1 MSNFGNLLLAGITSG
16 AIYAVF
22 AACLSIWFRVANVLN
37 LAIGDFA
44 MIGAIG
50 TAELAQDAHM
60 PLWLAILIPLVASG
74 LIAWAFDWVVLHPAL
89 DGGRGHSGIVSVF
102 FYTFAL
108 SFILEGAARIVFG
121 TDVHAAP
128 ALWSGN
134 ALSFG
139 SLHIERAGILVL
151 GLAIVIGGL
160 AAGYLYYTMSGKAAT
175 ASGESVIGSRV
186 VGINTHKLRRQI
198 FVTTAVIAALFGVV
212 ESPLT
217 GFTFSSGPTISLIG
231 VVAAGFAGFRRPGRA
246 VVAGLLIGLAESF
259 LGGYLSTSYN
269 EILLYAL
276 LAVVIMIRPGVLG
289 IATAH

>member
-50 TAELAQDAHM
+50 TAELTQDAHL

-74 LIAWAFDWVVLHPAL
+74 LIAWVFDWVVLHPAL
-89 DGGRGHSGIVSVF
+89 DRGRGHSGIVSVF

-128 ALWSGN
+128 ALWAGN

>member
-1 MSNFGNLLLAGITSG
+1 MSNFGNLFLAGITSG

-37 LAIGDFA
+37 LAVGDFA

-50 TAELAQDAHM
+50 TAELAQDARL

-74 LIAWAFDWVVLHPAL
+74 LIAWVFDWVVLHPAL
-89 DGGRGHSGIVSVF
+89 DRGRGHSGIVSVF

-128 ALWSGN
+128 ALWPGN

-151 GLAIVIGGL
+151 GLAVVIGGL
-160 AAGYLYYTMSGKAAT
+160 AAGYLYYTMAGKAAT
-175 ASGESVIGSRV
+175 ASGESVVGSRV
-186 VGINTHKLRRQI
+186 VGINTHQLRRQI

-269 EILLYAL
+269 EILLYAV
-276 LAVVIMIRPGVLG
+276 LAVLIMIRPGVLG

>member
-1 MSNFGNLLLAGITSG
+1 VSNFGNLLLAGITSG

-22 AACLSIWFRVANVLN
+22 AACLAIWFRVANVLN

-50 TAELAQDAHM
+50 TAELVQFGHL
-60 PLWLAILIPLVASG
+60 PLVLAILIPLVACG
-74 LIAWAFDWVVLHPAL
+74 LLAYAFDWLVLHPAL
-89 DGGRGHSGIVSVF
+89 DSGRGHSGIVSVF

-108 SFILEGAARIVFG
+108 SFVLEGAARLVFG

-128 ALWSGN
+128 ALWPGP
-134 ALSFG
+134 ALSIG
-139 SLHIERAGILVL
+139 ALHIERAGILVL
-151 GLAIVIGGL
+151 GLAVVVGGL
-160 AAGYLYYTMSGKAAT
+160 AAGYLHYTMSGKAAT
-175 ASGESVIGSRV
+175 AAGESVVGSRV
-186 VGINTHKLRRQI
+186 VGIDTHRLRRQI
-198 FVTTAVIAALFGVV
+198 FVTTAVVAALFGVV

-289 IATAH
+289 LATAH

>member
-1 MSNFGNLLLAGITSG
+1 MSTFGNLLLAGITSG

-22 AACLSIWFRVANVLN
+22 AACLAIWFRVANVLN

-50 TAELAQDAHM
+50 TAELNQDAHL
-60 PLWLAILIPLVASG
+60 PLALAILIPLVAAG
-74 LIAWAFDWVVLHPAL
+74 VIAWIFDWLVLHPAL
-89 DGGRGHSGIVSVF
+89 DSGRGHSGIVSVF

-108 SFILEGAARIVFG
+108 SFVLEGTARLLFG

-128 ALWSGN
+128 ALWPGR

-139 SLHIERAGILVL
+139 SLHVERAGILVL
-151 GLAIVIGGL
+151 ALALVIGGL
-160 AAGYLYYTMSGKAAT
+160 AAGYLYGTVSGKAAT
-175 ASGESVIGSRV
+175 ACGESVVGARV
-186 VGINTHKLRRQI
+186 VGIDGHRLRRQI

-269 EILLYAL
+269 EILLYTL

-289 IATAH
+289 IAATH

>member
-1 MSNFGNLLLAGITSG
+1 VSNFGNLLLAGITSG

-22 AACLSIWFRVANVLN
+22 AACLAIWFRVANVLN

-50 TAELAQDAHM
+50 TAELVQFGHL
-60 PLWLAILIPLVASG
+60 PLALAILIPLVACG
-74 LIAWAFDWVVLHPAL
+74 LLAYAFDWLVLHPAL
-89 DGGRGHSGIVSVF
+89 DSGRGHSGIVSVF

-108 SFILEGAARIVFG
+108 SFVLEGAARLVFG

-128 ALWSGN
+128 ALWPGP
-134 ALSFG
+134 ALSIG
-139 SLHIERAGILVL
+139 ALHIERAGILVL
-151 GLAIVIGGL
+151 GLAVVVGGL
-160 AAGYLYYTMSGKAAT
+160 AAGYLHYTMAGKAAT
-175 ASGESVIGSRV
+175 AAGESVVGSRV
-186 VGINTHKLRRQI
+186 VGIDTHRLRRQI
-198 FVTTAVIAALFGVV
+198 FVTTAVVAALFGVV

-289 IATAH
+289 LATAH

>member
-1 MSNFGNLLLAGITSG
+1 MSDFGNLLLAGITSG

-22 AACLSIWFRVANVLN
+22 AACLAIWFRVANVLN

-50 TAELAQDAHM
+50 TAELVQSGNL

-74 LIAWAFDWVVLHPAL
+74 GIAWLFDWIVLHPAL

-121 TDVHAAP
+121 TDVQAAP
-128 ALWSGN
+128 ALWPGP
-134 ALSFG
+134 ALSLR
-139 SLHIERAGILVL
+139 SLHINRSGVLVIGLAVVL
-151 GLAIVIGGL
+151 GLL
-160 AAGYLYYTMSGKAAT
+160 AAGYLHYTVSGKAAT

-186 VGINTHKLRRQI
+186 VGIDTHRLRRRI
-198 FVTTAVIAALFGVV
+198 FVTTAVVAALFGVV

-217 GFTFSSGPTISLIG
+217 GFVYDSGPTISLIG

-246 VVAGLLIGLAESF
+246 VVAGLVIGLAESF

-269 EILLYAL
+269 EILLYGL

-289 IATAH
+289 VANAH

>member
-22 AACLSIWFRVANVLN
+22 AACLAIWFRVANVLN

-50 TAELAQDAHM
+50 TAELDQYAHL
-60 PLWLAILIPLVASG
+60 PLVLAILVPLVASG
-74 LIAWAFDWVVLHPAL
+74 LIAWGFDWLVLHPAL
-89 DGGRGHSGIVSVF
+89 DSGRGHSGIVSVF

-108 SFILEGAARIVFG
+108 SFVLEGAARLLFG

-128 ALWSGN
+128 ALWAGP

-139 SLHIERAGILVL
+139 SLHVERAGILVL
-151 GLAIVIGGL
+151 GLAVVVGGL
-160 AAGYLYYTMSGKAAT
+160 AAGYLYFTMSGKAAT
-175 ASGESVIGSRV
+175 ACGESVVGSKV
-186 VGINTHKLRRQI
+186 VGIDAHRLRRQI
-198 FVTTAVIAALFGVV
+198 FVTTAVVAALFGAV

-259 LGGYLSTSYN
+259 LGGYVSTSYN
-269 EILLYAL
+269 EILLYTL

-289 IATAH
+289 LATAH

>member
-22 AACLSIWFRVANVLN
+22 AACLAIWFRVAKVLN
-37 LAIGDFA
+37 LAVGDFA

-50 TAELAQDAHM
+50 TALLAESGRF
-60 PLWLAILIPLVASG
+60 PLWLAIAIPVVCSAA
-74 LIAWAFDWVVLHPAL
+74 IAWVFDWLILHPAL
-89 DGGRGHSGIVSVF
+89 DRGRGHSGIVSVF

-108 SFILEGAARIVFG
+108 SFMLEGAARLVFG

-128 ALWSGN
+128 PLWAGPP
-134 ALSFG
+134 LSFG
-139 SLHIERAGILVL
+139 SLHIYRAGVLV
-151 GLAIVIGGL
+151 VGL
-160 AAGYLYYTMSGKAAT
+160 AAVVGLLCAGYLFFTVSGKAAS
-175 ASGESVIGSRV
+175 ASGESVLGARV
-186 VGINTHKLRRQI
+186 VGIDTHKLRRRI
-198 FVTTAVIAALFGVV
+198 FVTTAVVAALFGVV

-217 GFTFSSGPTISLIG
+217 GFVYDSGPTISLIG

-246 VVAGLLIGLAESF
+246 VLAGLAIGLAESF

-269 EILLYAL
+269 QILLYGL

-289 IATAH
+289 IAATH

>member
-1 MSNFGNLLLAGITSG
+1 MSDFGNLFLAGLTSG

-22 AACLSIWFRVANVLN
+22 AACLAIWFRVANVLN

-50 TAELAQDAHM
+50 CAELVEITHL
-60 PLWLAILIPLVASG
+60 PLWLAIVVPLAACG
-74 LIAWAFDWVVLHPAL
+74 AIAWLFDWLVLHPAL
-89 DGGRGHSGIVSVF
+89 DKGRGHSGIVSVF

-108 SFILEGAARIVFG
+108 SFILEGAARILFG

-128 ALWSGN
+128 ALWGGP
-134 ALSFG
+134 ALSLG
-139 SLHIERAGILVL
+139 SLHIYRAGILVIA
-151 GLAIVIGGL
+151 LAVVVGVL
-160 AAGYLYYTMSGKAAT
+160 CAGYLYFTVSGKSAT
-175 ASGESVIGSRV
+175 ACGESVIGSRV
-186 VGINTHKLRRQI
+186 VGIDTHRLRRRI
-198 FVTTAVIAALFGVV
+198 FVTTAVVAALFGVV

-217 GFTFSSGPTISLIG
+217 GFTFDSGPTISLIG

-246 VVAGLLIGLAESF
+246 VVAGIVIGLAESF

-269 EILLYAL
+269 EILLYGL

-289 IATAH
+289 LAAAH

>member
-22 AACLSIWFRVANVLN
+22 AACLAIWFRVANVLN

-50 TAELAQDAHM
+50 TAELYQLVHL
-60 PLWLAILIPLVASG
+60 PLWLAILVPLVASG
-74 LIAWAFDWVVLHPAL
+74 LIAWLFDWIVLHPAL

-108 SFILEGAARIVFG
+108 SFVLEGAARIVFG
-121 TDVHAAP
+121 TDVQGAP
-128 ALWSGN
+128 ALWPGP

-139 SLHIERAGILVL
+139 SLHINRSGVLVIAL
-151 GLAIVIGGL
+151 AVVVGLL
-160 AAGYLYYTMSGKAAT
+160 CAGYLYYTVSGKSAT

-186 VGINTHKLRRQI
+186 VGIDTHRLRRRI
-198 FVTTAVIAALFGVV
+198 FVTTAVVAALFGVV

-217 GFTFSSGPTISLIG
+217 GFVYNSGPTISLIG

-246 VVAGLLIGLAESF
+246 VVAGLVIGLVESF

-269 EILLYAL
+269 EILLYGL

-289 IATAH
+289 VANAH

>member
-1 MSNFGNLLLAGITSG
+1 VSNFGNLLLAGITSG

-22 AACLSIWFRVANVLN
+22 AACLAIWFRVANVLN

-50 TAELAQDAHM
+50 TAELVQFAHL
-60 PLWLAILIPLVASG
+60 PLVLAILVPLVASG
-74 LIAWAFDWVVLHPAL
+74 LLAWVFDWLVLHPAL
-89 DGGRGHSGIVSVF
+89 DSGRGHSGIVSVF

-108 SFILEGAARIVFG
+108 SFVLEGAARLVFG

-128 ALWSGN
+128 ALWPGP
-134 ALSFG
+134 ALSIG
-139 SLHIERAGILVL
+139 ALHIERAGILVL
-151 GLAIVIGGL
+151 GLALIVGGL
-160 AAGYLYYTMSGKAAT
+160 AACYLHYTMSGKAAT
-175 ASGESVIGSRV
+175 AAGESVVGSRV
-186 VGINTHKLRRQI
+186 VGIDTHRLRRQI
-198 FVTTAVIAALFGVV
+198 FVTTAVVAALFGVV

-269 EILLYAL
+269 EILLYGL

-289 IATAH
+289 LATAH

>member
-16 AIYAVF
+16 SIYAVF
-22 AACLSIWFRVANVLN
+22 AACLAIWFRVANVLN

-50 TAELAQDAHM
+50 TAELVQVVNL

-74 LIAWAFDWVVLHPAL
+74 VIAWLFDWVVLHPAL
-89 DGGRGHSGIVSVF
+89 DSGRGHSGIVSVF

-121 TDVHAAP
+121 TDVQAAP
-128 ALWSGN
+128 ALWQGA

-139 SLHIERAGILVL
+139 SLHINRSGVLVIAL
-151 GLAIVIGGL
+151 AVVVGLL
-160 AAGYLYYTMSGKAAT
+160 AAGYLHYTVSGKSAT

-186 VGINTHKLRRQI
+186 VGIDTHRLRRRI
-198 FVTTAVIAALFGVV
+198 FVTTSVVAALFGVV

-217 GFTFSSGPTISLIG
+217 GFTYMTGPTISLIG
-231 VVAAGFAGFRRPGRA
+231 VVAAGFAGFRSPGRA
-246 VVAGLLIGLAESF
+246 VVAGLIIGLAESF

-269 EILLYAL
+269 QILLYGL

-289 IATAH
+289 VANAH